1 MEEVR
6 RRRATR
12 VTLRGRLLPMEKE
25 RVERPRGTR
34 DVANVDPEPGHM
46 REERREPNASPRQ
59 RRETENVQRTYAM
72 PLSRTAQTLFESPSL
87 SSSDPPPNLRASKNL
102 VLSPAARRNAK
113 KAGTHAISDM
123 KS

>member
-1 MEEVR
+1 
-6 RRRATR
+6 
-12 VTLRGRLLPMEKE
+12 MEKE

-34 DVANVDPEPGHM
+34 DVANVDPKPRNV

-59 RRETENVQRTYAM
+59 LRKAKNVKRTHAM
-72 PLSRTAQTLFESPSL
+72 PFSRTAQTLFESPSL
-87 SSSDPPPNLRASKNL
+87 SSSDPPPNLRASTNL

-113 KAGTHAISDM
+113 KAATHAISDM